1 MKMLNKIIGGSIA
14 IAAALAFTASTTQA
28 QNLLNNGGFENT
40 GINQNPSGANLGTSP
55 DFSSPAGSGSFT
67 TNPITLTSGPGGAA
81 PSGINQGW
89 ATFGG
94 SQNTMAT
101 ATSSPLGG
109 TYALLAV
116 NNPGNNWNP
125 QGGYQIVTGI
135 TAGQIYTY
143 SAFFLKDKSNGTN
156 NGSYA
161 TPINTQVVF
170 GHATGTSPFVALE
183 AAYSW
188 GFGPAG
194 SPLQGSVTNLNEWEQ
209 ASITTVAA
217 PVGATEAEVYL
228 FFMDNGQK
236 VQDQIFFD
244 NASLQAT
251 PEPASMALFGI
262 GMASLY
268 FIRRRK
274 S

>member
-1 MKMLNKIIGGSIA
+1 MKMLNKIIGGSVA
-14 IAAALAFTASTTQA
+14 IVAALAFTASTTQA
-28 QNLLNNGGFENT
+28 QNLLVNGGFEDTGLNT
-40 GINQNPSGANLGTSP
+40 NPNSAVNPGTP
-55 DFSSPAGSGSFT
+55 ADFSAGTGSFT
-67 TNPITLTSGPGGAA
+67 PNPVTLTSGPGGQ
-81 PSGINQGW
+81 PGINQGW

-94 SQNTMAT
+94 SQNTMST

-109 TYALLAV
+109 SYALLAV

-125 QGGYQIVTGI
+125 QGAYQIVSGI

-143 SAFFLKDKSNGTN
+143 SAYYLQDKNNGTN
-156 NGSYA
+156 QGTYT
-161 TPINTQVVF
+161 TPIDLQLTF
-170 GHATGTSPFVALE
+170 GHQVGTNAFVAV
-183 AAYSW
+183 AASYNW
-188 GFGPAG
+188 GFGPVAG
-194 SPLQGSVTNLNEWEQ
+194 TVTNLNEWEQ
-209 ASITTVAA
+209 GSVTTVAA
-217 PVGATEAEVYL
+217 PAGATEATAYL

-251 PEPASMALFGI
+251 PEPASMALVGI